1 MIDSYLPV
9 IIILM
14 FGVPHG
20 AADTYL
26 AKKIGLTC
34 NIFKTILFV
43 AGYVMVAFLFFAVW
57 HLNSLLFLFIFFIIS
72 VYHFSNDHYFNSSVI
87 ERLSSHSI
95 ILFASFIIKENEV
108 YTILRSILKN
118 DADTAI
124 FVHSIQFIFYLS
136 FIIYLSSYFISS
148 KKVLIEVFIML
159 AVSIVF
165 NPIWYFTIYFCLL
178 HSYKNFKSIFYLIG
192 PNIKNYSSMFFNTI
206 LVYIIFVITFI
217 FHEKGLFSLEE
228 IVIRNMFILLACL
241 SVPHILFQEII
252 KKT

>member
-34 NIFKTILFV
+34 NLFKTILFFS
-43 AGYVMVAFLFFAVW
+43 GYVLVAFLFFAVW

-72 VYHFSNDHYFNSSVI
+72 VYHFSNDHYFNSRLL

-95 ILFASFIIKENEV
+95 ILFASFITNENEV
-108 YTILRSILKN
+108 YTILKSLLKN
-118 DADTAI
+118 DADTVL
-124 FVHSIQFIFYLS
+124 FVNSIQFIFYLS
-136 FIIYLSSYFISS
+136 FIIYLSLFFMSS
-148 KKVLIEVFIML
+148 KKILIEVFIML
-159 AVSIVF
+159 AVSFIF
-165 NPIWYFTIYFCLL
+165 NPIWYFAVYFCLL
-178 HSYKNFKSIFYLIG
+178 HSFKNFRSIFNLIG
-192 PNIKNYSSMFFNTI
+192 PNIKNYTSMFFNTI
-206 LVYIIFVITFI
+206 LVYIVFVITFI
-217 FHEKGLFSLEE
+217 FYEKGLFALEE

-241 SVPHILFQEII
+241 SVPHIVFQEII